1 VPGEKRGSYQ
11 RRKTM
16 DTNDLVTVTKL
27 TDPYLAEI
35 IRGALESEGIPC
47 RLGGEGQAASL
58 GTFAIDV
65 LVRAIDADR
74 AEKIIASHEKS

>member
-1 VPGEKRGSYQ
+1 
-11 RRKTM
+11 M
-16 DTNDLVTVTKL
+16 DTNDLITVAKL

-47 RLGGEGQAASL
+47 RLGGEGQAAHL
-58 GTFAIDV
+58 GTFDIDV

-74 AEKIIASHEKS
+74 ADKIIASHAGR